1 MKERIYTIPL
11 TEALDSDCECL
22 LCRIEKETDEKTVL
36 YFTGPAMME
45 PDTRTE
51 INRKGFC
58 RRHYDKMLEADN
70 KLSLALTLQT
80 RLAEVRQRLEGLSN
94 NKKEFLQVHQ
104 APDPGSRA
112 VRFSEKSKITRTAR
126 NLLCYKKRLRK
137 GSLSEEYKELFSTCA
152 ACEKVAQRMN
162 DCIDNFVYL
171 LCKEPD
177 FREKFLSSKG
187 LCMKHFNAVVPLL
200 PAGLAEKVTALQ
212 INEIKRINGEI
223 DKFCMKFDYRSADL
237 DIESVKNS
245 PSRAAEKIS
254 SAVKLF

>member
-51 INRKGFC
+51 INKKGFC

-80 RLAEVRQRLEGLSN
+80 RLAEVCQRLEGLSN
-94 NKKEFLQVHQ
+94 NKK
-104 APDPGSRA
+104 AYR
-112 VRFSEKSKITRTAR
+112 
-126 NLLCYKKRLRK
+126 KK
-137 GSLSEEYKELFSTCA
+137 SLSEEYKELFSSCA

-212 INEIKRINGEI
+212 INEIKRMNGEI
-223 DKFCMKFDYRSADL
+223 DKFCLKFDYRSADL
-237 DIESVKNS
+237 DIENVKDS
-245 PSRAAEKIS
+245 PSRAAEKLS